1 MKIALFSDTYLPQI
15 NGVATHVKTL
25 KEGMEELGHQVMVVT
40 ADSKVRFHSLEE
52 GVLRCPATELK
63 DLYGYGMAPT
73 YNQERMRL
81 LRAFSPDIVHIHTE
95 FGIGSTGLELAREL
109 SVPLIYTQHTMWDEY
124 LHYVASPT
132 LLPTVR
138 KLAHAYFRYFANQAD
153 AVIGPS
159 QKVQTF
165 LDACGAKRKVE
176 VIPNAVELDR
186 FSMEQ
191 VDKGNVELIRQTYGF
206 QPSDLII
213 CFCGRLAQEKSVDVL
228 LDYFA
233 VCHQEDC
240 HIKLMLMG
248 DGPARAALEGRAR
261 YLGIS
266 DAVVFTGSI
275 PHDSVRDVYAYC
287 DLYATASRSELHSI
301 SMLEAM
307 AMGLPVLH
315 ILDEANAGQ
324 VVDGVNGYVFANARE
339 LRAHILRYRDSS
351 EDEKQ
356 QLRASATASVRF
368 ADQIGMAQ
376 KIESIYQRHVKQ
388 EAALM
393 AETGKGGG
401 PYAIP

>member
-1 MKIALFSDTYLPQI
+1 M
-15 NGVATHVKTL
+15 
-25 KEGMEELGHQVMVVT
+25 
-40 ADSKVRFHSLEE
+40 
-52 GVLRCPATELK
+52 
-63 DLYGYGMAPT
+63 
-73 YNQERMRL
+73 
-81 LRAFSPDIVHIHTE
+81 
-95 FGIGSTGLELAREL
+95 
-109 SVPLIYTQHTMWDEY
+109 
-124 LHYVASPT
+124 
-132 LLPTVR
+132 
-138 KLAHAYFRYFANQAD
+138 
-153 AVIGPS
+153 
-159 QKVQTF
+159 
-165 LDACGAKRKVE
+165 
-176 VIPNAVELDR
+176 
-186 FSMEQ
+186 
-191 VDKGNVELIRQTYGF
+191 
-206 QPSDLII
+206 
-213 CFCGRLAQEKSVDVL
+213 DVL

-233 VCHQEDC
+233 VCHQKDC

-261 YLGIS
+261 HLGIS

-275 PHDSVRDVYAYC
+275 PHDSVRDVYACC
-287 DLYATASRSELHSI
+287 DLYATASKSELHSI

-356 QLRASATASVRF
+356 QLRASVTASVRF

-376 KIESIYQRHVKQ
+376 KIESIYQCHVKQ

-401 PYAIP
+401 PYAIS